1 MAFSANNLS
10 WDDLRVVG
18 ALSEGGLPSEAA
30 ARLGINITT
39 VMRRLAR
46 LEEAFATSLFDRR
59 RSGYVP
65 TEAGERLIDL
75 SRRIE
80 ADILQVA
87 RQVSSETETISG
99 VIRLATS
106 DSLLEAFFPIIR
118 DFQDLHPGVRVE
130 ARVANGPVNLARG
143 ECDVAIRATN
153 APAENLY
160 GRKLATIA
168 WAPYKRAVTGQ
179 EPAGAFVIGDHDW
192 VSYSGSLSALGAA
205 VMLDRQVA
213 PERIVYRADSVS
225 QVATAVRSGIGAG
238 FLPCMS
244 GDAMPDLCR
253 IGEVQAELNDD
264 LWLLT
269 HPDIRTSDRVAA
281 FMRYV
286 AECVTRMRAKIEG
299 IDG

>member
-1 MAFSANNLS
+1 MAFSGNNLS

-18 ALSEGGLPSEAA
+18 ALSDGGLPSEAA

-75 SRRIE
+75 ARRIE

-118 DFQDLHPGVRVE
+118 DFQDLYPGVRVE

-168 WAPYKRAVTGQ
+168 WAPYKRVLAGEQ
-179 EPAGAFVIGDHDW
+179 PAGAFVIGDHDW
-192 VSYSGSLSALGAA
+192 VSYSGSLGALGAA
-205 VMLDRQVA
+205 AMLDQGVA
-213 PERIVYRADSVS
+213 AERIVYRADSVS

-244 GDAMPDLCR
+244 GDALPDLCR
-253 IGEVQAELNDD
+253 IGEVQPELNDD
-264 LWLLT
+264 L
-269 HPDIRTSDRVAA
+269 
-281 FMRYV
+281 
-286 AECVTRMRAKIEG
+286 
-299 IDG
+299 